1 MENKDEQNA
10 KIEWEEATM
19 VKFEKMLNKMP
30 FFARPMVEIP
40 VAKKAKDM
48 AKKSNRTLVI
58 EKDLVDAFFEVT
70 PFGFHGPLM
79 TDMDT
84 VGINYKKYGHPIDY
98 TKQPP
103 AQ

>member
-1 MENKDEQNA
+1 MDTNDEKNS

-48 AKKSNRTLVI
+48 AKKDNRTTVI

-70 PFGFHGPLM
+70 PFGFHGPMM

-84 VGINYKKYGHPIDY
+84 VGIDYKKYGHPIDY

-103 AQ
+103 AK